1 MLGFVDESFISRN
14 VCCTFA
20 GRYLTLKVI
29 ILSTGT
35 LVFSFTLG
43 VLELEGLLCEAT
55 YSTVSIRALT
65 YVDSVFLMKW
75 LEWTDE

>member
-1 MLGFVDESFISRN
+1 MCFTFV
-14 VCCTFA
+14 

-29 ILSTGT
+29 MLSTVT

-43 VLELEGLLCEAT
+43 VLELEELLCEAT
-55 YSTVSIRALT
+55 YSYSAVSTRALT
-65 YVDSVFLMKW
+65 YVDSAFLMKL